1 MLYGN
6 DLIRELEVAIDSM
19 QTVRGKKRKMIDIYQ
34 AMIQR
39 IQEGGY
45 AWFPEYA
52 TLDGEVVDFRWQTS
66 DNGKYLIVILPNG
79 EMITITDITPEG
91 LAKANIQYVECKRPA
106 WIERD
111 TDYNYYC
118 VKSDINYATG
128 EKASST
134 PIEIRTFNF

>member
-34 AMIQR
+34 AMIQK
-39 IQEGGY
+39 IQDGGC

-66 DNGKYLIVILPNG
+66 DNGKYLVVILPNG
-79 EMITITDITPEG
+79 EITTVTDISPEG
-91 LAKANIQYVECKRPA
+91 LANAGIQYVECKRPA
-106 WIERD
+106 WFERD
-111 TDYNYYC
+111 ANYNCYC
-118 VKSDINYATG
+118 VKSDVNYATG
-128 EKASST
+128 EKASAK
-134 PIEIRTFNF
+134 PVEVRTFNF